1 MRGLTVNSIMAIEP
15 LPILVYTVVM
25 GTQVKMR
32 SHILEREVHTEIGL
46 WVR

>member
-1 MRGLTVNSIMAIEP
+1 MRGLTVNSITAIKP
-15 LPILVYTVVM
+15 LAILVYTVVR

-32 SHILEREVHTEIGL
+32 SHILERETHAEIGL

>member
-1 MRGLTVNSIMAIEP
+1 MRSLTVNSIMAIKP
-15 LPILVYTVVM
+15 LAILVYTVVI

-32 SHILEREVHTEIGL
+32 SHILEREAHTEIGL